1 MHTHTHTHT
10 HTHVC
15 THTDIYI
22 CVCVCGCVCI
32 MNFSPSYFSVLFSQF
47 AFFFELL
54 WWSNFV
60 KIATFGRCLFS
71 QKSFVVGVQ
80 LVSKCVFAF
89 YYISFKFSSAE
100 LFFLCSVDQEF
111 FISIVKCVCVFFCH
125 CATHTHT
132 GLNFIYILFWNQN
145 R

>member
-1 MHTHTHTHT
+1 MKLSDIFSWLAFFITHTQTHTHTHT
-10 HTHVC
+10 HRY
-15 THTDIYI
+15 IYI
-22 CVCVCGCVCI
+22 YIYIYIYTYIYTYIYMCIYIYIYLCGCVCI

-47 AFFFELL
+47 VFLFELL

-89 YYISFKFSSAE
+89 YYISLKFSSAE
-100 LFFLCSVDQEF
+100 LFFLCSVD
-111 FISIVKCVCVFFCH
+111 
-125 CATHTHT
+125 
-132 GLNFIYILFWNQN
+132 
-145 R
+145 

>member
-1 MHTHTHTHT
+1 MRKFYHDETITFNDEIIWYFFLTCLFYYTRTHTHTHT
-10 HTHVC
+10 HTRAR
-15 THTDIYI
+15 THRYIYI
-22 CVCVCGCVCI
+22 CVCVCGCECI

-100 LFFLCSVDQEF
+100 LFFLCSVD
-111 FISIVKCVCVFFCH
+111 
-125 CATHTHT
+125 
-132 GLNFIYILFWNQN
+132 
-145 R
+145 